1 MYHRPFLSLCKF
13 VPYLSLGSSVR
24 LKVLKGTL
32 LLSNGTFILCLI
44 LYLVTFPILLEFQF
58 RPIFMKKAVLHL
70 KKRYH
75 FKKQIK
81 VLKIGNTFKKNTH
94 FKKLLS
100 HFKKQVS
107 RFQKPVLEFKTGIT
121 FQNYLRR
128 KFYAFCPMKKDEIQN
143 SENMG
148 GLRNVVR
155 YRIKRAI

>member
-13 VPYLSLGSSVR
+13 GPYLFSGSSVR

-44 LYLVTFPILLEFQF
+44 LYLVTFLRRPIFLEFQF

-107 RFQKPVLEFKTGIT
+107 RFKKPVLQF
-121 FQNYLRR
+121 
-128 KFYAFCPMKKDEIQN
+128 
-143 SENMG
+143 
-148 GLRNVVR
+148 
-155 YRIKRAI
+155 